1 MMTVRYGLFVGGSTL
16 PKEQSGVC
24 SGPLN
29 TPTQTALNMPLP
41 LIIEMS
47 RIVNGEVY
55 EMKAYNIAFSVDAYI
70 GCLLWAGTDD
80 NGEPLDT
87 HYNIYNLSAESRSR
101 IVRDCHY
108 FMLVASTSDIDL
120 SGLEAQAGHDFWLTR
135 NGHGT
140 GFWDGTGNVQGKKM
154 PASFQDC
161 VPSFRK
167 L

>member
-1 MMTVRYGLFVGGSTL
+1 MSVQHSLFI
-16 PKEQSGVC
+16 
-24 SGPLN
+24 N
-29 TPTQTALNMPLP
+29 
-41 LIIEMS
+41 
-47 RIVNGEVY
+47 
-55 EMKAYNIAFSVDAYI
+55 AYI

-140 GFWDGTGNVQGKKM
+140 GFCDRPEIYGEENARILSIMSHCFGNCDPIITDDEYIELV
-154 PASFQDC
+154 
-161 VPSFRK
+161 
-167 L
+167 

>member
-1 MMTVRYGLFVGGSTL
+1 
-16 PKEQSGVC
+16 
-24 SGPLN
+24 
-29 TPTQTALNMPLP
+29 MP
-41 LIIEMS
+41 IS
-47 RIVNGEVY
+47 D
-55 EMKAYNIAFSVDAYI
+55 AFC
-70 GCLLWAGTDD
+70 GWTDD

-140 GFWDGTGNVQGKKM
+140 GFWDRPEIYGEENARILSIMSHCFGNCDPIITDDEYIELV
-154 PASFQDC
+154 
-161 VPSFRK
+161 
-167 L
+167 

>member
-1 MMTVRYGLFVGGSTL
+1 MSIQHSLF
-16 PKEQSGVC
+16 
-24 SGPLN
+24 
-29 TPTQTALNMPLP
+29 
-41 LIIEMS
+41 I
-47 RIVNGEVY
+47 
-55 EMKAYNIAFSVDAYI
+55 DAYI

-120 SGLEAQAGHDFWLTR
+120 SGLEADHEHDQRVTS

-140 GFWDGTGNVQGKKM
+140 GFWDRPEICGEENARILSIMSHCFGNCDPIITDDEYIELV
-154 PASFQDC
+154 
-161 VPSFRK
+161 
-167 L
+167 